1 MPIDAPTDTGRC
13 SQWQFYWL
21 PLLLIIALLP
31 VLGGCVTATVTP
43 EPVFIREPR
52 VAQIPL
58 VVGVYYSD
66 AFRELVYAQQGGP
79 LIRHSFAIGG
89 GSIKLIDE
97 ALALLFKQ
105 VVLLPGPLS
114 PGASPPNVAG
124 VIEPSI
130 STVNLRH
137 PPLGQ
142 TPSSGPFWMRTS
154 IAYAFTLST
163 PEGER
168 LAAWEVEGDG
178 VHIFGFENWNTA
190 VKDSFERAM
199 REAGWKLVS
208 GFRDI
213 PDVARWLELHGA
225 K

>member
-1 MPIDAPTDTGRC
+1 
-13 SQWQFYWL
+13 
-21 PLLLIIALLP
+21 
-31 VLGGCVTATVTP
+31 VV
-43 EPVFIREPR
+43 IREPR
-52 VAQIPL
+52 IAQIPL

-66 AFRELVYAQQGGP
+66 AFRELVYAQQDRP
-79 LIRHSFAIGG
+79 LFRNSYAIGG
-89 GSIKLIDE
+89 ASIKLIDQ

-114 PGASPPNVAG
+114 PGVSPPNVAC

-142 TPSSGPFWMRTS
+142 QPSWGPLRMRTS

-178 VHIFGFENWNTA
+178 IHIYGFENWNTA
-190 VKDSFERAM
+190 VKASFERAM

-208 GFRDI
+208 GIRDI
-213 PDVARWLELHGA
+213 PDVARWLELHEA